1 MSRDLLFSTY
11 PGNQNPTLHDFWS
24 RIVAKPIGRFLE
36 IGGRGQAS
44 AAIRRQLPKGWEYQS
59 VDIHPGDN
67 VDIVADIHV
76 LSKCVEPMSVDVIYS
91 NSVMEH
97 IFQPWLAVLECNK
110 VLKVGGL
117 MFTAAP
123 NCWPRHAEPWDFW
136 RFMDGAWPALFNSL
150 SGFNIE
156 GSSTYQEVKIVP
168 VVMNANK
175 PQLPGKS
182 FRSWLG
188 VCCLAKKIGEP
199 QQTWVYTADAV
210 GGSYP
215 EAAVLQKPAG
225 RG

>member
-1 MSRDLLFSTY
+1 
-11 PGNQNPTLHDFWS
+11 
-24 RIVAKPIGRFLE
+24 
-36 IGGRGQAS
+36 
-44 AAIRRQLPKGWEYQS
+44 
-59 VDIHPGDN
+59 
-67 VDIVADIHV
+67 
-76 LSKCVEPMSVDVIYS
+76 
-91 NSVMEH
+91 
-97 IFQPWLAVLECNK
+97 
-110 VLKVGGL
+110 

-136 RFMDGAWPALFNSL
+136 RFMDGVWPALFNNL

-188 VCCLAKKIGEP
+188 VSCLATKIGEAH
-199 QQTWVYTADAV
+199 QTWLYTADSV
-210 GGSYP
+210 GGTYP

-225 RG
+225 RV